1 MPKLL
6 EKQSLEN
13 DLAAVTK
20 MLESRSADDDPIGLL
35 AYQERKQ
42 ELQDQLARMEVSKET
57 LASVA
62 LLFAGAPVLGSR
74 SIDASFAASAV
85 GKYQDIIARLYANDM
100 QEADLPDRGPIPLKD
115 LSALQITDVVHGSF
129 GFILSEQ
136 DVDQST
142 LFDTPIKDTLDHA
155 SSLISSFCAPEDQE
169 YALVIE
175 AINRRVFSS
184 IKDFFAVLHDA
195 NAAVRLV
202 EGDHDINLDHEKV
215 ARGYSR
221 SQRTTIEEKEEQ
233 LPGILIGI
241 LPTPMQFEFK
251 PDNREAISGKTGP
264 SISRS
269 YLDRIHADEQVV
281 GSRCV
286 ATVLT
291 RTTIRPTG
299 QVSYKYILLD
309 LSIP

>member
-6 EKQSLEN
+6 EKQSLTN
-13 DLAAVTK
+13 DLAAVVK
-20 MLESRSADDDPIGLL
+20 ILESRSADDDPIGLL

-42 ELQDQLARMEVSKET
+42 ELEEQLAGMEVSKDT
-57 LASVA
+57 LASIA
-62 LLFAGAPVLGSR
+62 LFFAGEPVFGSR

-85 GKYQDIIARLYANDM
+85 GKYQDIVARLYANDA
-100 QEADLPDRGPIPLKD
+100 QDSGLPDHGPIPMRD

-129 GFILSEQ
+129 GFVLSER
-136 DVDQST
+136 DSDQSS
-142 LFDTPIKDTLDHA
+142 LFDTPVKATLDHL
-155 SSLISSFCAPEDQE
+155 SSIISSFCAPAEDE
-169 YALVIE
+169 YVSTIE

-184 IKDFFAVLHDA
+184 IKEFFAVLHDA
-195 NAAVRLV
+195 NAAVRMV
-202 EGDHDINLDHEKV
+202 EGDHDLNIDHEKV
-215 ARGYSR
+215 SRAYSR
-221 SQRTTIEEKEEQ
+221 SQHTTIDEKEED

-251 PDNREAISGKTGP
+251 PDNREAVSGKTGP

-269 YLDRIHADEQVV
+269 YLDRIHADEHVV

-286 ATVLT
+286 AKILT
-291 RTTIRPTG
+291 RTTVRPTG
-299 QVSYKYILLD
+299 QVSRKYTLLD